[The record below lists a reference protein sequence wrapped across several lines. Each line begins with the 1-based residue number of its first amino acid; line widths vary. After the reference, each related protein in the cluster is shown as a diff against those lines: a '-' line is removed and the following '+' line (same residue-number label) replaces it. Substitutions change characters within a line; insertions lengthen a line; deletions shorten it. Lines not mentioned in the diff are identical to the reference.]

1 MAEVAKETKN
11 PFEEELRATAK
22 IIATRGKGILAAD
35 EREANIGGKLEKI
48 GMENNKENRVKYREL
63 LFTTKGW
70 GEYCSGVILNEEI
83 LFSDASDGEALVD
96 KIKQEN
102 VCIGIKCDRGT
113 RDRPFFPGEST
124 TQGITDLD
132 VRAPK
137 YYERG
142 ARFAKWRNVLKIV
155 DGKVSETAIQ
165 DAAMTLAKYALICQ
179 RNGLCPIVEP
189 EVLLDG
195 DHDIS
200 VCQYWTQKAI
210 TATYK
215 AMSDFG
221 VILEGS
227 LLKPNMVLNGKQ
239 FDGSRDIKVN
249 AAKTIEALKRAVPV
263 AVPAIA
269 FLSGGQ
275 SEEEATL
282 NLNEINKQELPWTCT
297 FSYGRALQGT
307 CLATWEG
314 KEDNVAA
321 AQAAFLKRAKCNA
334 EAQLGKYDGWGA
346 SEDSKKSL
354 FQKGY
359 KY

>member
-1 MAEVAKETKN
+1 MADANVAVVN

-48 GMENNKENRVKYREL
+48 GMENNKANRVKYREL
-63 LFTTKGW
+63 LVTTKGW

-83 LFSDASDGEALVD
+83 LFSNASDGEPIVD
-96 KIKQEN
+96 KIKQEG

-113 RDRPFFPGEST
+113 RDRPFFAGESI

-132 VRAPK
+132 TRASK

-155 DGKVSETAIQ
+155 DGSVSETAIR
-165 DAAMTLAKYALICQ
+165 DAAMTLAKYALVCQ
-179 RNGLCPIVEP
+179 RHGLCPIVEP

-200 VCQYWTQKAI
+200 VCQYWTQKALA
-210 TATYK
+210 ATYK

-239 FDGSRDIKVN
+239 FGGERDIAQN
-249 AAKTIEALKRAVPV
+249 AAMTIQALRRSVPC

-282 NLNEINKQELPWTCT
+282 NLNEINKAELPWTCT

-307 CLATWEG
+307 CLATWQG
-314 KEDNVAA
+314 KDENVAA
-321 AQAAFLKRAKCNA
+321 AQGAFLKRAKCNA
-334 EAQLGKYDGWGA
+334 EAQLGKYDGWGC
-346 SEDSKKSL
+346 SEESKQSL
-354 FQKGY
+354 YQKGY